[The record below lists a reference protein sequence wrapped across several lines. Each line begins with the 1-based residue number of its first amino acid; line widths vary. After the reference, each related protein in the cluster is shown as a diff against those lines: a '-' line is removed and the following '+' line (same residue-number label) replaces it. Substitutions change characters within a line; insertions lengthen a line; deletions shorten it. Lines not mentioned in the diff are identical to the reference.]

1 MRGRRNKQRVAINRK
16 TKVDWQKTRSE
27 ETKTP
32 RIQVKK
38 NDEGTPKQTKLA
50 EDASDNTGGK
60 GRGQTDAT
68 AVREGTTDRP
78 RCGRACELCV
88 L

>member
-1 MRGRRNKQRVAINRK
+1 MTVYEEGTPRQ
-16 TKVDWQKTRSE
+16 TKSGDWPKNESLKKTRSE

-68 AVREGTTDRP
+68 AAREGNY
-78 RCGRACELCV
+78 
-88 L
+88 

>member
-32 RIQVKK
+32 RIKVIQ
-38 NDEGTPKQTKLA
+38 NDEGTPKKTKSGDWLENERWQKTQATKL
-50 EDASDNTGGK
+50 E
-60 GRGQTDAT
+60 GRGEARQT
-68 AVREGTTDRP
+68 RQR
-78 RCGRACELCV
+78 
-88 L
+88 